1 MLYYLAQQTIN
12 ALQQG
17 SIYALI
23 ALGYS
28 MVYGVLTM
36 INFAHGD
43 LFMLGAFA
51 CMLLAGLLVP
61 LLTGVPPLLV
71 FILLLLLVMA
81 IIGLLGAFIER
92 VAYRPLRSAPRVSAI
107 ITALGCGLLIESV
120 TLLVFPYSK
129 SMPTLMQNT
138 TFVIGPVAGPA
149 GPAGSGAPLT
159 LTITALQILIIVV
172 ALVLM
177 VALDF
182 LIRKTRYGMAMRAI
196 SFDARTVPLMGIPAD
211 RIISMTFLIGAG
223 LGGAAGMLYGLA
235 YPVIAPSMGILVG
248 WKAFIAAVVGG
259 IGSIRGAVLGGFIL
273 GAVEVMA
280 VVVLPSTY
288 RDLICYSLL
297 LVILVFKPYGLLGH
311 APNQKV

>member
-1 MLYYLAQQTIN
+1 MLYDFLYLAQQMIN

-51 CMLLAGLLVP
+51 CMLLAGVLAPLFVTFPPFLLF
-61 LLTGVPPLLV
+61 LV
-71 FILLLLLVMA
+71 VLLLVMA
-81 IIGLLGAFIER
+81 IIGFLGAFIER

-107 ITALGCGLLIESV
+107 ITALGCGLLIESL
-120 TLLVFPYSK
+120 TLVAFPYSK

-138 TFVIGPVAGPA
+138 TFELAKVADPSGT
-149 GPAGSGAPLT
+149 GAPLT
-159 LTITALQILIIVV
+159 LTITALQIVIIVV
-172 ALVLM
+172 SLVLM

-182 LIRKTRYGMAMRAI
+182 LIRKTRWGMAMRAI
-196 SFDARTVPLMGIPAD
+196 SFDARTVPLMGIPAN

-273 GAVEVMA
+273 GAVEVLA

-297 LVILVFKPYGLLGH
+297 LVILIFKPYGLLGH

>member
-1 MLYYLAQQTIN
+1 MLDDVLYFAQQTIN

-23 ALGYS
+23 ALGYT

-51 CMLLAGLLVP
+51 CMLLAGVLVP
-61 LLTGVPPLLV
+61 IMAGFPPILI
-71 FILLLLLVMA
+71 FILILLLVMV
-81 IIGLLGAFIER
+81 IIGVLGALIER

-107 ITALGCGLLIESV
+107 ITALGCGLLIESL
-120 TLLVFPYSK
+120 TLVIFPYSK
-129 SMPTLMQNT
+129 SMPSLFTNT
-138 TFVIGPVAGPA
+138 TFELIKIANPQNPGN
-149 GPAGSGAPLT
+149 PLT
-159 LTITALQILIIVV
+159 LTITALQIIIICVS
-172 ALVLM
+172 LTLM

-196 SFDARTVPLMGIPAD
+196 SFDARTVPLMGIPVD
-211 RIISMTFLIGAG
+211 RIISITFLIGAG
-223 LGGAAGMLYGLA
+223 LGGAAGMLYGMA

-273 GAVEVMA
+273 GAVEVIA
-280 VVVLPSTY
+280 VVAFDSSY
-288 RDLICYSLL
+288 RDLISYSLL
-297 LVILVFKPYGLLGH
+297 LVILIFKPYGLLGQ